1 MSGSKHGDTC
11 EPRRPPLLMSI
22 RVIAPFHGGHDHD
35 RCLTRALENAERVC
49 RSHGLRFTA
58 LRRNTLELVWRSHK
72 PVGAYDVM
80 DGLRRLGHRPAPPT
94 AYRALEFLHQA
105 GLIHRIESLNAF
117 VGCADPESSH
127 AGQFFICDRCRRV
140 AEVED
145 AGLNRQIL
153 RHAAELG
160 FTTSDQT
167 IEIHGRCAD
176 CQGSAGSADQ

>member
-1 MSGSKHGDTC
+1 
-11 EPRRPPLLMSI
+11 MSI

-49 RSHGLRFTA
+49 RDQGLRFTA

-176 CQGSAGSADQ
+176 CQKSAGSADQ

>member
-1 MSGSKHGDTC
+1 MSV
-11 EPRRPPLLMSI
+11 

-35 RCLTRALENAERVC
+35 QCLVQALENAERIC
-49 RSHGLRFTA
+49 RSRGLRFTA
-58 LRRNTLELVWRSHK
+58 LRRHALELVWRSHK

-127 AGQFFICDRCRRV
+127 AGQFFICDRCQRV

-145 AGLNRQIL
+145 AGLNRQIS
-153 RHAAELG
+153 RHADELG
-160 FTTSDQT
+160 FTTHDQT

-176 CQGSAGSADQ
+176 CHDIPRGGNT

>member
-1 MSGSKHGDTC
+1 MSV
-11 EPRRPPLLMSI
+11 
-22 RVIAPFHGGHDHD
+22 RVIAPFRGGHNHD
-35 RCLTRALENAERVC
+35 ECLARALANAERVC
-49 RSHGLRFTA
+49 RSQGLRFTA

-176 CQGSAGSADQ
+176 CQGNAGSADQ